1 MYSWIA
7 SWFTGT
13 KETVVRV
20 TKDVSESDWMW
31 IEVIKEDNNQEIFI
45 QTSEELRNQIM
56 SCSKISKKRQQR
68 LAFENVSRLRFS
80 KSLNV
85 DSAFYLTQA
94 QTLSPTTTDNMFKS
108 KGTVVFCKH
117 ILTERYFV
125 PTLINNY
132 IEVVEISASKYRIGN
147 MLKVSKKKIG
157 FEDIQKYAVVLN
169 QAYNQ
174 WKRVYNASLL
184 AVEWK
189 KILALEWN
197 VELPKSI
204 EWKSITLAIEC
215 KKNTLCI
222 EGTPQLFL
230 KYYSNHKNEKNK
242 YLTIDIMEKTHVI
255 PYWMQRIDV
264 GFFQGSKKL
273 IQKLP
278 SWMQKIN
285 VDLFNSMQ
293 QYKMQNHCL
302 DETCKMQN
310 HWLDETCKLRKEWS
324 RTINVNEVS
333 QNLNKSKKSLHH
345 LPSWMRSI
353 DIFDYLPFSTSLKS
367 EENLLPEWML
377 RINIYKEES
386 DLCFSPQ
393 NLFQSHKVGISK
405 TTSLNDQVKPK
416 STTESLQRISRSFSD
431 NIIGVAVMIA
441 ACTTLP
447 PLRFVNC
454 IKDTKQQE
462 VAFHKNME
470 PNKPIKKAQ
479 SWKMSIRKNKKWLK
493 RRNAAQN
500 IYLKKGKRCSNN

>member
-13 KETVVRV
+13 KETVMRV
-20 TKDVSESDWMW
+20 TKDVPESDWMW

-56 SCSKISKKRQQR
+56 ICSKILKKRQQR

-80 KSLNV
+80 KSLNF
-85 DSAFYLTQA
+85 DSAFYLT

-108 KGTVVFCKH
+108 KGIVVFSKH
-117 ILTERYFV
+117 ILPEKYFI

-132 IEVVEISASKYRIGN
+132 IEVVEASASKYRIGN
-147 MLKVSKKKIG
+147 MLKVSKKNID
-157 FEDIQKYAVVLN
+157 FEDIQKYAVVVDR
-169 QAYNQ
+169 AYNR

-189 KILALEWN
+189 NNILALEWN

-204 EWKSITLAIEC
+204 EWKSVTLAIEC
-215 KKNTLCI
+215 KKNMLCI

-230 KYYSNHKNEKNK
+230 KYCNNHKNGKNK
-242 YLTIDIMEKTHVI
+242 YLTIGITEKVHVV

-264 GFFQGSKKL
+264 EFFQGSKKL

-293 QYKMQNHCL
+293 QYTIQNHCL
-302 DETCKMQN
+302 DKTCKMQN
-310 HWLDETCKLRKEWS
+310 HWLDETCKLRKEWW

-333 QNLNKSKKSLHH
+333 QSLKKLKRSLHH
-345 LPSWMRSI
+345 VPSWIRSI
-353 DIFDYLPFSTSLKS
+353 DVFDYLPFSTSLRS

-377 RINIYKEES
+377 RINIFEEES
-386 DLCFSPQ
+386 DLCFSTQ
-393 NLFQSHKVGISK
+393 NLSRSHKVGISK
-405 TTSLNDQVKPK
+405 TTSLNDQVKSI
-416 STTESLQRISRSFSD
+416 STPESLQKISRSFSD
-431 NIIGVAVMIA
+431 NIIGVAMMIA
-441 ACTTLP
+441 AYTTLP
-447 PLRFVNC
+447 PLRSENC

-462 VAFHKNME
+462 AIKACHKSME
-470 PNKPIKKAQ
+470 SNKPIKK

-493 RRNAAQN
+493 RRNTAQN
-500 IYLKKGKRCSNN
+500 IYVKKGKHCSNN